1 MGIPMTPRERGQSA
15 KTILKL
21 SWDYPTYTHPEEK
34 PTTGS
39 VAKRARRA
47 LTKEEAFLYV
57 AGNDPRPLL
66 VLRECKTCN
75 GTDDALLS
83 KGADNERTFL
93 LSTWFHCVKMPVD
106 VLTPEH
112 PFYEMFSHED
122 PEHFFV
128 ASRDGAQKVLLQSD
142 TSRTELW
149 DAMGKVLTAS
159 YTKDPGPVVKQV
171 QKSLDRLDTLDDKL
185 LDLRGKKGE
194 LFETEGADSPKLR
207 KINLEIDQAQK
218 EIAAI
223 LDEVAKTAKLE
234 LKPGESRP
242 AGPGAAKAG
251 R

>member
-1 MGIPMTPRERGQSA
+1 MTPRERGQSA
-15 KTILKL
+15 KTVLKL
-21 SWDYPTYTHPEEK
+21 AWDYPSYTEEVVA
-34 PTTGS
+34 TTGS
-39 VAKRARRA
+39 VAKKARRA
-47 LTKEEAFLYV
+47 LSKEDAFLYV

-83 KGADNERTFL
+83 KGGDNEKTFL
-93 LSTWFHCVKMPVD
+93 LSTWFHCVKLPVD

-112 PFYEMFSHED
+112 PFYEMFNHED
-122 PEHFFV
+122 PEHLFV
-128 ASRDGAQKVLLQSD
+128 ASRDGSQKVLLQSD

-159 YTKDPGPVVKQV
+159 YAKDPQPVVRQV
-171 QKSLDRLDTLDDKL
+171 QKSLDRLDVLDERL
-185 LDLRGKKGE
+185 LDLRSKKGE

-207 KINLEIDQAQK
+207 KINLEIDETQK

-223 LDEVAKTAKLE
+223 LDQVAKTAKLE
-234 LKPGESRP
+234 LKAGDARQ